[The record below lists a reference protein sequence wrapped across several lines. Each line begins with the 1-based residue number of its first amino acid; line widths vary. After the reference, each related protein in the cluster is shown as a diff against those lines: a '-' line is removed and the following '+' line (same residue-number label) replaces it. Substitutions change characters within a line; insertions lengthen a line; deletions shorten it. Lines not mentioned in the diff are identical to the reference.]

1 MAQVVQ
7 LLIHQRVPFPEGL
20 LHLPAQRSNRER
32 CAACNIQHDWFA
44 DGSMIVEGRTGF
56 YGLGDGTLTAVRDRN
71 DILGSIRCCQIAPQT
86 VRLQIPQDCIHDI
99 VSLEARPDV
108 VKHANKHVGPSPC
121 L

>member
-1 MAQVVQ
+1 
-7 LLIHQRVPFPEGL
+7 
-20 LHLPAQRSNRER
+20 
-32 CAACNIQHDWFA
+32 
-44 DGSMIVEGRTGF
+44 MIVEGRTGF
-56 YGLGDGTLTAVRDRN
+56 YGLGDGTLTAVRG
-71 DILGSIRCCQIAPQT
+71 LIRCCQIAPQT